1 MTRKACGPWPLS
13 TVQET
18 SSMQRTIPALASALL
33 ATVVVGGCQRP
44 MAEPVS
50 RPTAAD
56 IGVRAAG
63 RASARD
69 DSPPTPEQILHR
81 MADFYKG
88 LQGFQVKI
96 HRTMHAEVQGHVED
110 LGESMTL
117 AVQRPNRLAWHVEK
131 DGPGVDVV
139 SDGKNLT

>member
-13 TVQET
+13 SVQET
-18 SSMQRTIPALASALL
+18 SSMQRTILALASALL

-44 MAEPVS
+44 MTGPVS
-50 RPTAAD
+50 QAAAPAT
-56 IGVRAAG
+56 GVQATG

-69 DSPPTPEQILHR
+69 DAPPTPERILHR

-96 HRTMHAEVQGHVED
+96 HRTM
-110 LGESMTL
+110 
-117 AVQRPNRLAWHVEK
+117 
-131 DGPGVDVV
+131 
-139 SDGKNLT
+139 